1 MKQVRKKTRRA
12 LIAAVLSFA
21 MLLSG
26 IHIGNVRQE
35 AIAAEAAADEL
46 PADILDY
53 QDTWDICRQI
63 PCEERNGIY
72 FLNGNKLSLY
82 DLDTKKSVLV
92 HTFGHTLSDG
102 KGETAACY
110 VDGNV
115 LYVLVRSNMG
125 DIMPEIQYFDLAGQ
139 SVQRTVPAPAEFCN
153 TVGVDA
159 KGRIYTSDSDYIY
172 LLGSDGNVL
181 SQAATGYRIFN
192 IA

>member
-72 FLNGNKLSLY
+72 F
-82 DLDTKKSVLV
+82 
-92 HTFGHTLSDG
+92 
-102 KGETAACY
+102 
-110 VDGNV
+110 
-115 LYVLVRSNMG
+115 
-125 DIMPEIQYFDLAGQ
+125 
-139 SVQRTVPAPAEFCN
+139 
-153 TVGVDA
+153 
-159 KGRIYTSDSDYIY
+159 
-172 LLGSDGNVL
+172 
-181 SQAATGYRIFN
+181 
-192 IA
+192 